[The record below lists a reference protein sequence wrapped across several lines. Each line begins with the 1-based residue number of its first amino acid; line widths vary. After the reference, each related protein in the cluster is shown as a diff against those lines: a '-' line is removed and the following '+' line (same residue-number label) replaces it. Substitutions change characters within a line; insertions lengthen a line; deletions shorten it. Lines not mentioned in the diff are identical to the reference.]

1 MENGELGKKVFS
13 GLFWKFGERFLSQA
27 VSFIVTVI
35 LARLLLPEDYG
46 VVEIVMIF
54 ITLANVF
61 MTSGFSTA
69 LIQAEEADSKDFS
82 TIFYCSFAVSLVLYA
97 VLFLAAPLIAQVYRN
112 PVLTAIVRVL
122 SLQVPLSAYNA
133 VQHAYVSRNM
143 LFKRFFF
150 STLIGITVSGVVG
163 IGMAYMGLGVWA
175 LVGQSFANIIVDTLV
190 LGITIPWRL
199 EWTFSKKSAKRLM
212 AYGWKILAADFS
224 GTFFGQLRSLVI
236 GVTYTSA
243 DLAFYNKGQHFPQM
257 ITNNLSTSVMAVLFP
272 AFSTVGNDIPKVR
285 QMTQVSLRLLTYVMA
300 PVLLGMAAIPE
311 EMILLLLTEKWAP
324 CIPYVKFFCLGSVI
338 GLISTT
344 ALQTIKAVGRSDVV
358 LKLEILKKPVFIL
371 LLLVAV
377 RISVTAIAVTML
389 IYEIYGTSINMWQ
402 MKKCVGYTIKDQLA
416 DILPPLLLA
425 GAMWWILSLWNGSG
439 LPLILVLGIKVA
451 VGALIYLAGS
461 VLLRLKAFQQ
471 AKEMLVKFLHRGK

>member
-163 IGMAYMGLGVWA
+163 IGMAYMGLGV
-175 LVGQSFANIIVDTLV
+175 
-190 LGITIPWRL
+190 R
-199 EWTFSKKSAKRLM
+199 
-212 AYGWKILAADFS
+212 AAGGS
-224 GTFFGQLRSLVI
+224 WG
-236 GVTYTSA
+236 
-243 DLAFYNKGQHFPQM
+243 
-257 ITNNLSTSVMAVLFP
+257 
-272 AFSTVGNDIPKVR
+272 
-285 QMTQVSLRLLTYVMA
+285 LRLLRAY
-300 PVLLGMAAIPE
+300 
-311 EMILLLLTEKWAP
+311 
-324 CIPYVKFFCLGSVI
+324 S
-338 GLISTT
+338 
-344 ALQTIKAVGRSDVV
+344 
-358 LKLEILKKPVFIL
+358 
-371 LLLVAV
+371 
-377 RISVTAIAVTML
+377 
-389 IYEIYGTSINMWQ
+389 
-402 MKKCVGYTIKDQLA
+402 
-416 DILPPLLLA
+416 
-425 GAMWWILSLWNGSG
+425 
-439 LPLILVLGIKVA
+439 
-451 VGALIYLAGS
+451 
-461 VLLRLKAFQQ
+461 
-471 AKEMLVKFLHRGK
+471 